1 MTRTLLR
8 TFAAMAALLCLPLTL
23 PAQERM
29 KELTPEHRRVLQGL
43 PSQQK
48 LLAAVPKRSDRVEA
62 AVQAERVLDWFSRL
76 AYSNLSHELSRDP
89 EINAFAAQYDR
100 TAAGYSWKDM
110 SRLFGI
116 DPPDGDLAN
125 RRSFEIWHR
134 MYPTAEAEHEMLKNT
149 FKATMDG
156 ETLDYATAWL
166 DQWFHEH
173 NRLPPRTRLE
183 REIAKLPEPWRTRAE
198 KTLAL
203 PLTLW
208 MAICAAWIVFGI
220 ARRTSPFRLK
230 SDDPWTLQ
238 KARKSRPMHHEHVTV
253 LRKEIEEKID
263 INVTVNVDRDG
274 RQQGP
279 ANVHQ
284 TRRVKL
290 KLYVRRRDGSNDTF
304 TVTDTP
310 MDVLEGHDLLVV
322 TDARNDDILFIH
334 NYDMGR
340 NTFLPNLNRFVKMW
354 PMLLIPVTALGWL
367 IALKYVPESAET
379 AAWVTPLVYLA
390 FMYCLNVNRRT
401 VFKQKF
407 APQLVEAA
415 GSPRGTVVR

>member
-8 TFAAMAALLCLPLTL
+8 TIAATAALLCLPLTL

-29 KELTPEHRRVLQGL
+29 KELTPEHRRVLEGL

-48 LLAAVPKRSDRVEA
+48 LLAALPRRSDPVEA

-76 AYSNLSHELSRDP
+76 AFSNLSHELSRDP
-89 EINAFAAQYDR
+89 EINAIAAKYDR
-100 TAAGYSWKDM
+100 IAAGYSWKDM

-125 RRSFEIWHR
+125 RRSYEIWQR
-134 MYPTAEAEHEMLKNT
+134 MYPTSEAEHEMLKNT

-156 ETLDYATAWL
+156 ETLDYATAWI

-173 NRLPPRTRLE
+173 NRLPPRTMLE
-183 REIAKLPEPWRTRAE
+183 REIAKLPEPWRTRVE

-230 SDDPWTLQ
+230 TDDPWTLQ
-238 KARKSRPMHHEHVTV
+238 KARKSWQMNPQHMTV

-263 INVTVNVDRDG
+263 INVTVNVDQYG

-284 TRRVKL
+284 TRKVKL
-290 KLYVRRRDGSNDTF
+290 KLYVRRRDGSTDTF

-334 NYDMGR
+334 NYDMGK
-340 NTFLPNLNRFVKMW
+340 NTFLPSLNRFVKMW